1 LSFWFGLL
9 LLSLS
14 GGILSPTSHPDSQS
28 LTEIWV
34 ADDHLSIH
42 FEVQL
47 ESLAEV
53 LDLVDPDQDGALSS
67 QELLVSEASIL
78 AYLDQHLR
86 LTGASGEGAQSSLPL
101 VQPELTLM
109 NRGEPLERDGRVWLE
124 AAYRLPLDFELDHLS
139 VTIDPFFETSPGHL
153 STLIVHWPDAL
164 PDLEILSRGQADW
177 SGVRGASLRG
187 EALREGFLVGL
198 LGAAPL
204 IVLLLAAGSTCAG
217 WDLLVWFLA
226 ALLAPLWVT
235 RLGFQLELRTLG
247 LACAVGA
254 VYLGS
259 DVVLNPGARIRWL
272 TAGIMG
278 TAMGALLV
286 QHPSLLPEVL
296 APASTRW
303 IFLAAAP
310 LACLL
315 VALPLVSLARKH
327 MTRVGWLVAVLGL
340 VVFLA
345 RASGFLSA
353 GC

>member
-1 LSFWFGLL
+1 LSFWVSLL
-9 LLSLS
+9 LVSLS
-14 GGILSPTSHPDSQS
+14 GGIPSLAGHPDSQS

-34 ADDHLSIH
+34 TDEHLSIH
-42 FEVQL
+42 FQVQL

-53 LDLVDPDQDGALSS
+53 LELVDSDQDGALSS
-67 QELLVSEASIL
+67 QELLVSEGSIL

-86 LTGASGEGAQSSLPL
+86 LTGASGEGAQLSLPL
-101 VQPELTLM
+101 VQSELNLM
-109 NRGEPLERDGRVWLE
+109 NQGEPLERDGRVWLE
-124 AAYRLPLDFELDHLS
+124 ASYRLPLEFELDRLW

-204 IVLLLAAGSTCAG
+204 IVLLLAAGSTRAG

-259 DVVLNPGARIRWL
+259 DVALNPGARIRWL

-278 TAMGALLV
+278 TAMGALLG

-303 IFLAAAP
+303 IFLGVAP
-310 LACLL
+310 LVSLL
-315 VALPLVSLARKH
+315 VALPLVSPARKH
-327 MTRVGWLVAVLGL
+327 VTRAGWLVAFLGL
-340 VVFLA
+340 ALFLT
-345 RASGFLSA
+345 RASGFLPA

>member
-1 LSFWFGLL
+1 MSFWVSLL
-9 LLSLS
+9 LATLS
-14 GGILSPTSHPDSQS
+14 GGVSSLASHPDSQS

-34 ADDHLSIH
+34 TDEHLKIQ
-42 FEVQL
+42 FQVQL

-53 LDLVDPDQDGALSS
+53 IELVDPDQDGALSS
-67 QELLVSEASIL
+67 QELLVSEGSIL

-86 LTGASGEGAQSSLPL
+86 LTGAAGEDPQLSLPL
-101 VQPELTLM
+101 VQPELNLM
-109 NRGEPLERDGRVWLE
+109 NQGEPLERDGRVWLE
-124 AAYRLPLDFELDHLS
+124 AAYLLPLEFELDRLW

-177 SGVRGASLRG
+177 SGTRGPSLRSA
-187 EALREGFLVGL
+187 ALQDGLLAGL

-204 IVLLLAAGSTCAG
+204 IVLLLAAGSARAR
-217 WDLLVWFLA
+217 WDLLIWFVA
-226 ALLAPLWVT
+226 ALVAPLWVT
-235 RLGFQLELRTLG
+235 RLGFGLELRTLG

-259 DVVLNPGARIRWL
+259 DVVVNPGARIRWL

-278 TAMGALLV
+278 TAMGALLL
-286 QHPSLLPEVL
+286 QHPALLPEVL

-303 IFLAAAP
+303 IFLGVAP

-315 VALPLVSLARKH
+315 VVLPLVPHARKQ
-327 MTRVGWLVAVLGL
+327 MTCVGWLVGLLGL
-340 VVFLA
+340 ALFLA
-345 RASGFLSA
+345 RASGFLPA